1 MAATARKDPLRA
13 LISHQRS
20 LVTPRQWADEDA
32 ARTGSVLRLL
42 GPEPGEGRVVA
53 LYAARRGEPGTPHL
67 IEELARDGWRILLP
81 LLKRT
86 PDWAWYRA
94 GDPLAPG
101 WAGIPQ
107 PAGPGQGAEAIAL
120 AEIVVAPCLAVGL
133 DGTRLGTGGGWYD
146 RVLPHRKPGAKVL
159 VLARDEEVFDT
170 VPSEP
175 HDIGVDIVVTQTTV
189 RNLRG
194 S

>member
-13 LISHQRS
+13 LVSQQRS

-42 GPEPGEGRVVA
+42 GHEPGEGRVVA
-53 LYAARRGEPGTPHL
+53 LYAARRGEPGTTHL

-101 WAGIPQ
+101 CVGIPQ

-175 HDIGVDIVVTQTTV
+175 HDVGVDIVVTQTTV